1 MFQSDIQVRV
11 RYAETD
17 QMKYVYYGNYAIYFE
32 VARVECLRNLGLE
45 YKILEDVH
53 HVMMPVLEQ
62 YSKYIRP
69 AMYDDLLTIKTSIAE
84 LPQTRIRFE
93 YEIYNQNN
101 TLIHKAYTVLAFVH
115 TQTLKPVHCPDVF
128 LNLLKPFYS

>member
-1 MFQSDIQVRV
+1 MFQSEVQVRV

-45 YKILEDVH
+45 YKVLEDVH
-53 HVMMPVLEQ
+53 QVMMPVLEQ

-69 AMYDDLLTIKTSIAE
+69 AMYDDVLTIKTSIAE
-84 LPQTRIRFE
+84 LPKTRIRFE

-101 TLIHKAYTVLAFVH
+101 ALIHKAYTVLAFVH
-115 TQTLKPVHCPDVF
+115 TQTLKPVPCPDVL